1 MLSDM
6 SKRPIYTPFLIDA
19 VGWLELSSQ
28 VAAQEG
34 ILPAV
39 VNVVIGSVDGVD
51 ALSRR
56 HCTVTL

>member
-1 MLSDM
+1 M
-6 SKRPIYTPFLIDA
+6 SKRFIYTPFLIYA
-19 VGWLELSSQ
+19 VGWFGLSSQ